1 MKSPVE
7 TSKLVGRRNHDVL
20 RVHPHPTISYAQ
32 VNPFHIVLST
42 DSYSSTVSILPRNVL
57 KSDHM
62 CCKRTSLDALSL
74 SLITFDDNFWSIP
87 TEEKTMVKKRC
98 DRTQ

>member
-1 MKSPVE
+1 MKLPVE
-7 TSKLVGRRNHDVL
+7 TIKPGGRRNHDVL

-57 KSDHM
+57 KTDRM

-74 SLITFDDNFWSIP
+74 SLITFDDNFWSVP
-87 TEEKTMVKKRC
+87 TEKKLW
-98 DRTQ
+98 